1 ELIRTLGKLNAD
13 GPVVLSGAL
22 LTAGTP
28 VRDEVRAV
36 LRERGV
42 AAATGG
48 DPAAGAAWLAA
59 RDLTPLSPTGLHAAL
74 LAR

>member
-1 ELIRTLGKLNAD
+1 MPD
-13 GPVVLSGAL
+13 GDPDALEPERHLAGGL

-36 LRERGV
+36 LRGRGV
-42 AAATGG
+42 DAVTGG

-59 RDLTPLSPTGLHAAL
+59 RDLTPLSPAGLHAAL